1 MQIPMCKIN
10 KNKPLLR
17 LIFVMSEFK
26 DDIWSFSA
34 KVLIFKEKFVKWSC
48 KTNKGGKYNEV

>member
-1 MQIPMCKIN
+1 MCKIN